1 MKIENL
7 KLLLSI
13 HQSGSFAATARDLS
27 LDPSQISRIVSG
39 LEEELGIRLFQRTTR
54 NLHLTEAGEVYLNR
68 LQSILEDLDQAED
81 DAKTLSQKPVGKLRL
96 TASIA
101 YGHHM
106 ILPLLGKFKTLYP
119 KIDLEIVFSDD
130 NLDLVSDRIDVAIR
144 LAPRI
149 QQDLICSKLHDT
161 KYFIVATSAYL
172 TDQREITS
180 PKILSEMNAILFNL
194 PDYQS
199 RWLVKD
205 KTSGIEEIQI
215 NGDLILSNAI
225 AIKQAMMDGLGIAML
240 PDWLIERDIEFG
252 DCQDVLPNHQVTA
265 TDFETGA
272 WIIYPSRS
280 FLPAKTRVMIDF
292 LKQELS

>member
-1 MKIENL
+1 L

-13 HQSGSFAATARDLS
+13 HQSGSFASTARDLS

-54 NLHLTEAGEVYLNR
+54 NLQLTEAGEVYLGR

-81 DAKTLSQKPVGKLRL
+81 DAKTLSQSPTGKLRL

-119 KIDLEIVFSDD
+119 EIDLEIVFSDD

-149 QQDLICSKLHDT
+149 QQDMICSKLHDT
-161 KYFIVATSAYL
+161 NYYIVATSTYL
-172 TDQREITS
+172 ANQKKVTS
-180 PKILSEMNAILFNL
+180 PETLSEMNAILFNL

-199 RWLVKD
+199 KWLAKD
-205 KTSGIEEIQI
+205 KMSNVKEVQI
-215 NGDLILSNAI
+215 NGDLVLSNAI
-225 AIKQAMMDGLGIAML
+225 AIKQAMLADLGIAML
-240 PDWLIERDIEFG
+240 PNWLIEQDIEIG
-252 DCQDVLPNHQVTA
+252 NCQNLLPYHQVTA

-272 WIIYPSRS
+272 WIIYPSRN
-280 FLPAKTRVMIDF
+280 FLPTKTRVMIDF